1 MAALVMMS
9 WQTTQAQNKTRDRK
23 PLTTEQKVERSVER
37 MTKELSLNEDQIQK
51 ITALYQEYFKSIEG
65 LTRGDDKMKEARK
78 KLNEGIKAVLT
89 EEQQTLWKQ
98 QQKTRPQ
105 RPQSHK
111 ERNKKWVLL
120 YEWGC
125 PDVILPAVLE

>member
-1 MAALVMMS
+1 MKKVLLMAALVMMS

-23 PLTTEQKVERSVER
+23 PLTTEQKVERSVGR
-37 MTKELSLNEDQIQK
+37 MTKELSLSEEQIQK

-98 QQKTRPQ
+98 QKKTRPQ
-105 RPQSHK
+105 RPQK
-111 ERNKKWVLL
+111 PQGEK
-120 YEWGC
+120 
-125 PDVILPAVLE
+125 

>member
-9 WQTTQAQNKTRDRK
+9 WQSMQAQNKTRERK
-23 PLTTEQKVERSVER
+23 PLTTEQKVERSVGR

-51 ITALYQEYFKSIEG
+51 ITALYQEYFKSVEG
-65 LTRGDDKMKEARK
+65 LARGDEKMKEARQ

-89 EEQQTLWKQ
+89 EEPDTME
-98 QQKTRPQ
+98 TAEDTSAASEAAGR
-105 RPQSHK
+105 RV
-111 ERNKKWVLL
+111 KWVLL

-125 PDVILPAVLE
+125 SDATSTAVLE

>member
-1 MAALVMMS
+1 MIKIENMKKVLLMAALVMMS

-37 MTKELSLNEDQIQK
+37 MTKELSLSEEQIQK

-98 QQKTRPQ
+98 QKTRPQ
-105 RPQSHK
+105 RPQK
-111 ERNKKWVLL
+111 PQGEK
-120 YEWGC
+120 
-125 PDVILPAVLE
+125 